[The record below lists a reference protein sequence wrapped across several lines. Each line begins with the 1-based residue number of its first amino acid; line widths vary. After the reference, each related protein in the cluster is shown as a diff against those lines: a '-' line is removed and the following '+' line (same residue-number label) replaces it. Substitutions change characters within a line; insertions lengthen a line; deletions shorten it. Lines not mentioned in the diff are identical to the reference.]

1 MKKLFILLSM
11 LGYSFFSNS
20 LFSSG
25 GVSPQNPID
34 PYCGFDIRVFECR
47 MVTEGSVCVAD
58 DDCKELVVTPEKPG
72 EPEEPIEP

>member
-1 MKKLFILLSM
+1 MKRLLLLSVMLGHALFINSSL
-11 LGYSFFSNS
+11 YS
-20 LFSSG
+20 L
-25 GVSPQNPID
+25 VSPQDTGIE